1 MSAPH
6 ACVYGAR
13 CQFCHI
19 STDFSDFSEQR
30 TPYQNLLTENSKL
43 MKSRI
48 DQVADPD
55 VDIFNIAMP
64 NKSRLPVFESLCL
77 QKPTQRG
84 KRGGKKVAQKM
95 QRNTQF
101 KQQKNNLQESALV
114 F

>member
-1 MSAPH
+1 
-6 ACVYGAR
+6 
-13 CQFCHI
+13 
-19 STDFSDFSEQR
+19 
-30 TPYQNLLTENSKL
+30 

-101 KQQKNNLQESALV
+101 KQQKNNLQETALV
-114 F
+114 FWPSNTSINSLKRLWFELINNPL